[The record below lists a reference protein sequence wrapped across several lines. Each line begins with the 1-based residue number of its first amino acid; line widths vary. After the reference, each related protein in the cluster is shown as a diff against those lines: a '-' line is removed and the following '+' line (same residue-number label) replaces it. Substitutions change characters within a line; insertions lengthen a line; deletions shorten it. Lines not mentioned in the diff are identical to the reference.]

1 MYINKTTI
9 WIMKPRVKKA
19 IWIVIWK
26 VNSNWR
32 NKGKFKR
39 KLMRLIR
46 PLINVKLILVSLI
59 ITCNGCQALKL
70 LRLKA
75 LID

>member
-9 WIMKPRVKKA
+9 WIMKLRVKKA

-32 NKGKFKR
+32 NKVKFKR

-46 PLINVKLILVSLI
+46 PLINAKLILVSSI
-59 ITCNGCQALKL
+59 ITCSGCQASK
-70 LRLKA
+70 
-75 LID
+75 